1 MEIHMIGHASIFVK
15 TEDCGILMDP
25 VLWDPHQEGLF
36 DVSPKRE
43 VIHENLP
50 KYEFLI
56 ISHKH
61 QDHFDLR
68 TLAYLRKDVDVFIPQ
83 DPLIEKCLRQLGYKK
98 IYPLKE
104 FSEVKLGT
112 TRIGTTRSENPVP
125 EFGVVI
131 ADSEGTFW
139 NHVDTVVRPPIIDL
153 LLDRYSQIDFL
164 LATWQHLMEL
174 SYQMNRPLSFP
185 FDDYGKLLNNISL
198 IKPGAMAPGANGFKY
213 VNGSSWLNRVVF
225 PVTRE
230 QFCSDAVKACPSL
243 KGNVFTLDPG
253 DVLQLTNGRPKYYPG
268 SSNFV
273 RMLRDDRDELD
284 FLPVKIGDDLVDH
297 NPNNEPLEN
306 IRSTV
311 FEELETK
318 LPAFLDRHR
327 SAFSEHRRW
336 GVIYQLEVVFPDGS
350 QKWFIDFSE
359 ETPKVHSGRNPQANS
374 FALITAS
381 GLYAL
386 ITGQQGWDYVMLGG
400 YYRRYN
406 KVYAVTPLGILQPEA
421 SLLIDL
427 LELRFPYLQLLESF
441 LSRETEKWL
450 KFYSTTDAAECK
462 MALAKA

>member
-1 MEIHMIGHASIFVK
+1 M
-15 TEDCGILMDP
+15 
-25 VLWDPHQEGLF
+25 
-36 DVSPKRE
+36 
-43 VIHENLP
+43 
-50 KYEFLI
+50 
-56 ISHKH
+56 
-61 QDHFDLR
+61 
-68 TLAYLRKDVDVFIPQ
+68 
-83 DPLIEKCLRQLGYKK
+83 
-98 IYPLKE
+98 KE
-104 FSEVKLGT
+104 FSEIKLGK
-112 TRIGTTRSENPVP
+112 TRICTTRSENNVP
-125 EFGVVI
+125 EFGVVF

-139 NHVDTVVRPPIIDL
+139 NQVDTVVRPPIIDFL
-153 LLDRYSQIDFL
+153 LARYSKIDFL

-185 FDDYGKLLNNISL
+185 FDEYGKLLNNISL

-225 PVTRE
+225 PVARE

-243 KGNVFTLDPG
+243 SGSVLTLDPG
-253 DVLQLTNGRPKYYPG
+253 DVLQLNNGRPKSYPG
-268 SSNFV
+268 SSKFV
-273 RMLRDDRDELD
+273 KMLRDDRDELD

-297 NPNNEPLEN
+297 NPDSEPLED
-306 IRSTV
+306 IRNTI
-311 FEELETK
+311 FEELEAK
-318 LPAFLDRHR
+318 LPAFLDQHR
-327 SAFSEHRRW
+327 DAFSEHRRW
-336 GVIYQLEVVFPDGS
+336 SVIYQLEVVFPDGS

-359 ETPKVHSGRNPQANS
+359 ETPKVHPGRNPQANV

-386 ITGQQGWDYVMLGG
+386 ITGKKGWDYVMLGG

-406 KVYAVTPLGILQPEA
+406 KIYEVTPLGILQPEA

-450 KFYSTTDAAECK
+450 KFYSTPDPAECK